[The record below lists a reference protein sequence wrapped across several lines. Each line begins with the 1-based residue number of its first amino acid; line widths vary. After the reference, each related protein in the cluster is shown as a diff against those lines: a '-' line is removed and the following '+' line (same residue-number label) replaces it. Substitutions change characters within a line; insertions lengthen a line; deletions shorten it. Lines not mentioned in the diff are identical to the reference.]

1 MPGYYADRQLPNHWS
16 EPRPSSRRRQ
26 ETPDQRLRS
35 RSISTERTKPPL
47 HHPYRTPTKESQVRD
62 PPSVGRYTLDG
73 GRPYHSDDEANS
85 KNHRRVQFSQ
95 RLEVTKTPPA
105 SSASI
110 LRAMNRSQGV
120 DDRHDPTPRGSPARN
135 VSSRV
140 DQGREPIGATSRL
153 AATDPPVNGPNQPL
167 FSPSI
172 RSYKASG
179 SSVGRS
185 IQPRDES
192 GLPPT
197 PSRASPSR
205 DIRASPLRG
214 KQEGGLPPT
223 PSRNSPYRG
232 SGNGRPPMPM
242 QSSHS
247 PSVQPAYNSPYR
259 NTGVQ
264 DRLQSIEQRT
274 TPTSSSPYRDSRNVP
289 SNGRGKSEERRN
301 MFPEQPAVPHTTPTR
316 ITSQANVET
325 KENEWHTPLH
335 STKPKASSSA
345 DHWNIKKLF
354 SEEDIRAITPKRNN
368 QSSNHHPNETHPAG
382 AAPESPRYRSAIEIL
397 KDLWRTDPNSPES
410 EQSTES
416 QSEYLI
422 NKYAQGTK
430 GRVHEIPSLSSPIN
444 YRMEERKKP
453 RSYRM
458 RSPGGRR
465 ESGNVKRTPRPPPNR
480 IKNDEECPP
489 FFSGDETTKQR
500 GFGRFFKRKK
510 ERNILQ
516 LAFSHVN
523 TVDSTDDSLEIVK
536 TSTSETDEFEREW
549 NFDRRAAQWNE
560 FDNNSIVSEESD
572 NNYLI
577 PNSEKEKKKNR
588 GRPGLMLCL
597 LLLCLVGA
605 GLPVYVFIF
614 ADDSQNQ
621 IEMVDKSTCVTS
633 TQKMGSFTL
642 TEQGNYTISAQGNY
656 TFSDR
661 FISIRELVAGSVG
674 NTSMIEVAGSPQRKA
689 LCWLSDFDERQLD
702 AEEDNMLALIQ
713 RYTMGVLFFSLSD
726 NESEDPRS
734 LKETDFLSPSN
745 ECSWGGIMCN
755 DPDAVTA
762 LLLGDSVLQ
771 GQLPEEIG
779 NLKNLS
785 KLSIVSLR
793 FLAIGTGLLTLY
805 FESTAFLELGLNEIN
820 GSIPSTIGMLTM
832 LGKFCTL

>member
-1 MPGYYADRQLPNHWS
+1 
-16 EPRPSSRRRQ
+16 
-26 ETPDQRLRS
+26 
-35 RSISTERTKPPL
+35 
-47 HHPYRTPTKESQVRD
+47 
-62 PPSVGRYTLDG
+62 
-73 GRPYHSDDEANS
+73 
-85 KNHRRVQFSQ
+85 
-95 RLEVTKTPPA
+95 
-105 SSASI
+105 
-110 LRAMNRSQGV
+110 
-120 DDRHDPTPRGSPARN
+120 
-135 VSSRV
+135 
-140 DQGREPIGATSRL
+140 
-153 AATDPPVNGPNQPL
+153 
-167 FSPSI
+167 
-172 RSYKASG
+172 
-179 SSVGRS
+179 
-185 IQPRDES
+185 
-192 GLPPT
+192 
-197 PSRASPSR
+197 
-205 DIRASPLRG
+205 
-214 KQEGGLPPT
+214 
-223 PSRNSPYRG
+223 
-232 SGNGRPPMPM
+232 
-242 QSSHS
+242 
-247 PSVQPAYNSPYR
+247 
-259 NTGVQ
+259 
-264 DRLQSIEQRT
+264 
-274 TPTSSSPYRDSRNVP
+274 
-289 SNGRGKSEERRN
+289 
-301 MFPEQPAVPHTTPTR
+301 
-316 ITSQANVET
+316 
-325 KENEWHTPLH
+325 
-335 STKPKASSSA
+335 
-345 DHWNIKKLF
+345 
-354 SEEDIRAITPKRNN
+354 
-368 QSSNHHPNETHPAG
+368 
-382 AAPESPRYRSAIEIL
+382 
-397 KDLWRTDPNSPES
+397 
-410 EQSTES
+410 
-416 QSEYLI
+416 
-422 NKYAQGTK
+422 
-430 GRVHEIPSLSSPIN
+430 
-444 YRMEERKKP
+444 
-453 RSYRM
+453 
-458 RSPGGRR
+458 
-465 ESGNVKRTPRPPPNR
+465 
-480 IKNDEECPP
+480 
-489 FFSGDETTKQR
+489 
-500 GFGRFFKRKK
+500 
-510 ERNILQ
+510 
-516 LAFSHVN
+516 
-523 TVDSTDDSLEIVK
+523 
-536 TSTSETDEFEREW
+536 
-549 NFDRRAAQWNE
+549 
-560 FDNNSIVSEESD
+560 
-572 NNYLI
+572 LI

>member
-1 MPGYYADRQLPNHWS
+1 MPGYYADRKLPNHQS
-16 EPRPSSRRRQ
+16 EPRPSRRRQ
-26 ETPDQRLRS
+26 EMPDQRLRS
-35 RSISTERTKPPL
+35 RSISTERTRPPL
-47 HHPYRTPTKESQVRD
+47 NHSYRTPTKESQVRD

-73 GRPYHSDDEANS
+73 GRPYYSDDEANS
-85 KNHRRVQFSQ
+85 KNHRHVQFSQ

-120 DDRHDPTPRGSPARN
+120 DDRRDPTPRGSPARN

-153 AATDPPVNGPNQPL
+153 AVADPPVNGPKQPL
-167 FSPSI
+167 FSPSV
-172 RSYKASG
+172 RSYKTSG

-185 IQPRDES
+185 IQSKGES

-205 DIRASPLRG
+205 DRRAPPLRG

-232 SGNGRPPMPM
+232 SGNGRPPMHM
-242 QSSHS
+242 QSSYS
-247 PSVQPAYNSPYR
+247 PSVQPTYNSPYK

-264 DRLQSIEQRT
+264 DRLRSIEQRT
-274 TPTSSSPYRDSRNVP
+274 TPPSSSPYQDSRNLH
-289 SNGRGKSEERRN
+289 SDGRGKSEERRN
-301 MFPEQPAVPHTTPTR
+301 MFPGQPAVPHTTPTR
-316 ITSQANVET
+316 ITSERNVES
-325 KENEWHTPLH
+325 KENESPTPLH
-335 STKPKASSSA
+335 STKPKAPSSA
-345 DHWNIKKLF
+345 DHWNIKTLF
-354 SEEDIRAITPKRNN
+354 SEEDIEAVTPKRNN
-368 QSSNHHPNETHPAG
+368 QSSNHHADETQPAE
-382 AAPESPRYRSAIEIL
+382 AAPYRSAIEIL

-444 YRMEERKKP
+444 YRMEERQKP
-453 RSYRM
+453 RSYRL
-458 RSPGGRR
+458 RSPEGRR
-465 ESGNVKRTPRPPPNR
+465 ENGNVKRTPRPPPIR
-480 IKNDEECPP
+480 IKGDEECPP
-489 FFSGDETTKQR
+489 FFSVDETKRR

-510 ERNILQ
+510 KRNISQ
-516 LAFSHVN
+516 VAFSHAN
-523 TVDSTDDSLEIVK
+523 TVDSPDDSLKIVK
-536 TSTSETDEFEREW
+536 TSTSETDEFGPEW

-560 FDNNSIVSEESD
+560 VESNSIVSEESD
-572 NNYLI
+572 DIYLI
-577 PNSEKEKKKNR
+577 PNSETVKKKNR

-614 ADDSQNQ
+614 ADESQNQ
-621 IEMVDKSTCVTS
+621 IEMVNKSTCVTS
-633 TQKMGSFTL
+633 TQNMGSFTFSA
-642 TEQGNYTISAQGNY
+642 QGNYTFSAQGNY

-674 NTSMIEVAGSPQRKA
+674 NTSMIEVASSPQRKA

-702 AEEDNMLALIQ
+702 AEEGNMSALIQ
-713 RYTMGVLFFSLSD
+713 RYTMGVLFFSLGD
-726 NESEDPRS
+726 NGSEDPRS

-785 KLSIVSLR
+785 KLSRPCLSWHVSWQ
-793 FLAIGTGLLTLY
+793 
-805 FESTAFLELGLNEIN
+805 LGLVC
-820 GSIPSTIGMLTM
+820 SFSTLNRQHS
-832 LGKFCTL
+832 LNSV